1 MTRAKK
7 AKKEEDD
14 SDEDPMPAM
23 RKADPDLDREMKMME
38 RAMAADE
45 GAEAAKTGFDAAQ
58 IKLEQVSSEEKKVSA
73 QKAHQTGDVEASK
86 AVHDKKMVNVVGFDH
101 TV

>member
-1 MTRAKK
+1 
-7 AKKEEDD
+7 
-14 SDEDPMPAM
+14 
-23 RKADPDLDREMKMME
+23 
-38 RAMAADE
+38 MAAE
-45 GAEAAKTGFDAAQ
+45 TGFDAAQ

-86 AVHDKKMVNVVGFDH
+86 AVHAKKMVNVVGFDH